1 MADDPPEP
9 PIRRKRTRGA
19 PPAAKV
25 KTEPAPQVA
34 GGRLRRHA
42 QAEEPDDVEYKVPD
56 KKPAKKPSTKKPA
69 AKKPTA
75 KKAKKD
81 PNKPKG
87 ACSAYI
93 FFSSAMRPKLKKDGD
108 SIGDV
113 AKKCGDAWGKL
124 SEKDK
129 APYVKKAAAD
139 KARYQKEMAS
149 YKPKK

>member
-1 MADDPPEP
+1 MLTAASRDPA
-9 PIRRKRTRGA
+9 A
-19 PPAAKV
+19 PPKLV
-25 KTEPAPQVA
+25 P
-34 GGRLRRHA
+34 LR
-42 QAEEPDDVEYKVPD
+42 
-56 KKPAKKPSTKKPA
+56 
-69 AKKPTA
+69 
-75 KKAKKD
+75 
-81 PNKPKG
+81 PKC